1 MSVDNVED
9 LIISFDEFNEL
20 DKSGVENP
28 TMRVQGKD
36 IVGFNYKIVGDLSDC
51 SDANGYISVGGT
63 STVVDLKA
71 QQDGTKYVC
80 AAGKINSGFTKPY
93 ANIKTK
99 FEWVLDR
106 HLVTIVNVTSLDPGG
121 SMAKVAQ
128 LRC

>member
-36 IVGFNYKIVGDLSDC
+36 IVGFNYKIVEDLSDC
-51 SDANGYISVGGT
+51 SDVNGYISVGGT

-71 QQDGTKYVC
+71 QQDGPNTSALPEKSTQ
-80 AAGKINSGFTKPY
+80 ALRSPTLTLKPALNGCSTDDHNNCQCY
-93 ANIKTK
+93 
-99 FEWVLDR
+99 F
-106 HLVTIVNVTSLDPGG
+106 DPGVYGEG
-121 SMAKVAQ
+121 SSIEV
-128 LRC
+128 LR